1 MKNKI
6 LLVEDE
12 KNFGSILKQ
21 YLIAEGFE
29 VSWCEDGETGLANFR
44 SGSYELCLIDIM
56 MPKMDGFS
64 LVSEIR
70 QLNNYVPI
78 LLLTSRSIREDMLK
92 GYMLGVDDYL
102 TKPFDAEI
110 LLFKI
115 RAILNRQKTAHLSE
129 NINYT
134 IGSYTFNPK
143 LRILKNHNHFEQKLS
158 PKESALLNLLCERM
172 NDVLPREIALRKI
185 WKDDNYFT
193 ARSMD
198 VYIVK
203 LRKYLISDVNIQIV
217 NVHGN
222 GFCLQLKKSSSN

>member
-78 LLLTSRSIREDMLK
+78 LLLTSRSMREDMLK

-143 LRILKNHNHFEQKLS
+143 LRMLKNHNHFEQKLS

-222 GFCLQLKKSSSN
+222 GFCLQLKKK

>member
-21 YLIAEGFE
+21 YLIAEGFD
-29 VSWCEDGETGLANFR
+29 VCWCEDGEAGMVSFLSN
-44 SGSYELCLIDIM
+44 SYELCLIDIM
-56 MPKMDGFS
+56 MPKMDGFN
-64 LVSEIR
+64 LISEIR
-70 QLNNYVPI
+70 KHNKFVPL
-78 LLLTSRSIREDMLK
+78 LLLTSRSMREDMLK
-92 GYMLGVDDYL
+92 AYKLGADDYL
-102 TKPFDAEI
+102 IKPFDAEI

-115 RAILNRQKTAHLSE
+115 KAVLNRNSTILNTSNAQ
-129 NINYT
+129 YV
-134 IGSYTFNPK
+134 IGNFTFNPK
-143 LRILKNHNHFEQKLS
+143 LRVLIDHNRVEQKLS
-158 PKESALLNLLCERM
+158 PKESALLNLLCEKM
-172 NDVLPREIALRKI
+172 NDVLPREVALRKI

-203 LRKYLISDVNIQIV
+203 LRKQLLSDNKIQII

-222 GFCLQLKKSSSN
+222 GYSLQLKQSSLN

>member
-29 VSWCEDGETGLANFR
+29 VSWCEDGETGLASFR

-78 LLLTSRSIREDMLK
+78 LLLTSRSMREDMLK

-115 RAILNRQKTAHLSE
+115 RAILNRQKTAHLTE

-143 LRILKNHNHFEQKLS
+143 LRILKNLNHFEQKLS

-222 GFCLQLKKSSSN
+222 GFCLQLKENSSN